1 VALPLDPVAETLL
14 AGWRAWAF
22 PGGEEAARG
31 IGAVEWS
38 EKGELRSSAKARW
51 IPFTAR
57 HRCEAART
65 TFRWEAMLGTGAL
78 TRTAITDACDDR
90 HGWSVAKAAGFLPVA
105 RVEGPEMDRAQIQ
118 RWLADLGRCPG
129 ALLLHP
135 TLEASSAG
143 GRWLRLRDAA
153 GPAGATVE
161 LEIGPDGG
169 AVAMRAVRPGLQGRK
184 FVENPWSGRMGGAIE
199 WEGLRVPTTLEASW
213 TYPDGEFV
221 AFRGEGT
228 PVRAER

>member
-1 VALPLDPVAETLL
+1 MALAVDTVAERLL

-22 PGGEEAARG
+22 PGGEDAARS
-31 IGAVEWS
+31 IVAIEWS
-38 EKGELRSSAKARW
+38 ETGELRSSARARW
-51 IPFTAR
+51 IPFTAS
-57 HRCEAART
+57 HRVEAART

-90 HGWSVAKAAGFLPVA
+90 HGWSVAKAAGILPVS
-105 RVEGPEMDRAQIQ
+105 RVVGPEMDRAQIQ
-118 RWLADLGRCPG
+118 RWLADIGRCPG

-153 GPAGATVE
+153 GPTGAMVE
-161 LEIGPDGG
+161 LEMGLEGG

-184 FVENPWSGRMGGAIE
+184 FVERPWSGRMGGAVV

-221 AFRGEGT
+221 AFRGAGT
-228 PVRAER
+228 PVRAGR

>member
-1 VALPLDPVAETLL
+1 MLALDPAAESLL
-14 AGWRAWAF
+14 AAWRARAF
-22 PGGEEAARG
+22 PGGEEAARA
-31 IGAVEWS
+31 IRAVEWT
-38 EKGELRSSAKARW
+38 EKGELRSAPRARW

-57 HRCEAART
+57 HRTEAART
-65 TFRWEAMLGTGAL
+65 SFRWDAMLGTGLL
-78 TRTAITDACDDR
+78 TRTAVTDACDGR
-90 HGWSVAKAAGFLPVA
+90 HGWSVAKAAGILPVSH
-105 RVEGPEMDRAQIQ
+105 VEGPDMDRAQIQ
-118 RWLADLGRCPG
+118 RWLADVGRCPG

-161 LEIGPDGG
+161 LELGPEGG
-169 AVAMRAVRPGLQGRK
+169 AIAMRAVRPGLQGRK
-184 FVENPWSGRMGGAIE
+184 FVERPWSGRMGGVVE

-213 TYPDGEFV
+213 TYPDGAFV

-228 PVRAER
+228 PIRADR